1 MTKQPVREQGGAT
14 RGGGVDMPADKRR
27 CHDKRHKEEME
38 VTNAIA
44 TTGEDAAGIGTVVA
58 GWEDEENQTG

>member
-1 MTKQPVREQGGAT
+1 
-14 RGGGVDMPADKRR
+14 MPADKRR